1 MISARGDKEHPN
13 IILKN
18 LILRNDHLRTILGRS
33 WQLRLPNW
41 YLGAGSIAQTVW
53 NLLHDYSPEKNIKD
67 IDIAYYDPDL
77 SYEGEDKHIRAVRTL
92 LDDIPIE
99 LDVKNQ
105 ARVHLWFKD
114 RFGYEI
120 EPLRSV
126 EEAITTWPTTSTCVG
141 VRIRNGKFLVY
152 APYGLDDLFNMI
164 VRPNKK
170 QITEEI
176 YLNKVNRWKECWPQ
190 LTIIDWNQE

>member
-1 MISARGDKEHPN
+1 MISAQRNEEHPK

-18 LILRNDHLRTILGRS
+18 LILRNNLLQTILSRS

-41 YLGAGSIAQTVW
+41 YLGAGCIAQTVW
-53 NLLHDYSPEKNIKD
+53 NMLHAYSPEENIKD

-77 SYEGEDKHIRAVRTL
+77 SYEGEDKHIRAVGTL
-92 LDDIPIE
+92 LGDIPIE

-120 EPLRSV
+120 EPYKCI
-126 EEAITTWPTTSTCVG
+126 EEAITSWPTTSTCVG
-141 VRIRNGKFLVY
+141 VRIQNGRFLVY
-152 APYGLDDLFNMI
+152 APYGLDDLLNMV

-170 QITEEI
+170 QVTEEV
-176 YLNKVNRWKECWPQ
+176 YLNKVNRWKECWPG
-190 LTIIDWNQE
+190 LKIIPW